1 MSIMIKHMFV
11 ILGVMLCLM
20 SHPQEAQAGFRYR
33 HGILNSSLACRTNN
47 LTKPRTRYAVWKAYQ
62 WFVNVNDGVTKKEAL
77 IMAQYEVVQKGLDQN
92 YHLAKPKI
100 LSETQGQWVVR
111 LPGKFS
117 LTKGKADMYVVCINK
132 EKGNLLCSR
141 IEEENEP

>member
-1 MSIMIKHMFV
+1 MAIKKKWPIIFFGFATFA
-11 ILGVMLCLM
+11 LVMAPRIDA
-20 SHPQEAQAGFRYR
+20 HAWYRYKSC
-33 HGILNSSLACRTNN
+33 ISPLACRSVNS
-47 LTKPRTRYAVWKAYQ
+47 TKPRTKHGVWRAYQ
-62 WFVNVNDGVTKKEAL
+62 WFVNVNDGVTKREAL

-92 YHLAKPKI
+92 YHLAKPKV
-100 LSETQGQWVVR
+100 LSETQSQWVVR

-132 EKGNLLCSR
+132 ENGNLTCSR